1 MSEKYGYSKSVQE
14 KCKIISLM
22 LRLWRKKGNSSVDS
36 KIVGQ
41 QIKLKYTMK
50 ATNHDQSSFYQE
62 NVVKQVSLQMH
73 MFAWFSCLQ
82 DHLKYISYCILL
94 LKRNV
99 ERSIRHHQLTWVNI
113 DTINVSHSMYVEENT
128 ILLRF
133 AIKKSEE
140 E

>member
-50 ATNHDQSSFYQE
+50 ATTHDQSSFY
-62 NVVKQVSLQMH
+62 
-73 MFAWFSCLQ
+73 
-82 DHLKYISYCILL
+82 
-94 LKRNV
+94 
-99 ERSIRHHQLTWVNI
+99 
-113 DTINVSHSMYVEENT
+113 
-128 ILLRF
+128 
-133 AIKKSEE
+133 
-140 E
+140 